1 MSSTN
6 LKIPEHI
13 AIILDGNRRW
23 AKAKGL
29 PTFFG
34 HKKGMENA
42 KKIVLHAQ
50 KMGVKVITMYGFS
63 TENWSRSEKEVGYLM
78 KLFEKYIDTNIADYK
93 KRGIRFRHIGSLK
106 ELPVSLQEKIKHAI
120 ELTKDCTG
128 IIANM
133 ALNYGGRDEIKR
145 AVQKIIKSGIK
156 ASEVDFETIS
166 RNLDTAGLPDP
177 DLVIRTSGEQR
188 TSGFLLWQG
197 AYSELYFPK
206 VEWPD
211 FDTDQFDK
219 AIAEFNKRQRR
230 FGK

>member
-145 AVQKIIKSGIK
+145 AVQKIIKSGTK

>member
-1 MSSTN
+1 VSSTN

-78 KLFEKYIDTNIADYK
+78 KLFEKYIDANIADYK

-145 AVQKIIKSGIK
+145 AVQKIIKLGIK

>member
-145 AVQKIIKSGIK
+145 AVQKIIKLGIK